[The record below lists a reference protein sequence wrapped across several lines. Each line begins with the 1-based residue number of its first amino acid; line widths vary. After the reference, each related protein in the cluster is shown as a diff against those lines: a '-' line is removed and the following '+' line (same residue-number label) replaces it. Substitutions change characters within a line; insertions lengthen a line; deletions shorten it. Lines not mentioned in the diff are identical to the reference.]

1 MNHQADSKEQ
11 EVLHD
16 YSPEDDKKVE
26 ALLAVTEIP
35 EDDLR
40 FFHDRWMTGTC
51 DWIRYAD
58 YFKDWVK
65 HGSNSKILWLHG
77 PPASGKS
84 VLSSF
89 VIYHLKSMDKSCS
102 YFFFRF
108 GDQTKRSPNAMLRSL
123 AYQLALQ
130 LPSFRVKLRD
140 LHDQGLH
147 FEKADA
153 GTIWEKVFVRCL
165 FKLDLRD
172 PLYWVIDALDE
183 CDSPQTALKLMSGV
197 SEAGIPIHLLL
208 MSRPTEPLSWCFQR
222 LDNPKHFQVQATE
235 AQESDI
241 EAYVHKEMQYFKG
254 DKTFK
259 QKLLE
264 EILQRADGSFLW
276 VTLAMKEIDRCLTQD
291 AIQQAFNDIP
301 TGMEALYERMMRNI
315 AYDLKKNDRDLAI
328 QILTW
333 VACARRAMTLA
344 ELTQAIS
351 SKALNL
357 HQAISTVC
365 SHFVV
370 VDGTSRVAMIHK
382 TASKYILANSAD
394 GFSIRAITAHEELL
408 TKCLNFLVNTS
419 LRTTLEQKPAI
430 SASPFLN
437 YAVTSWPY
445 HLHKCP
451 SSKESATS
459 ILQLLAKFFAGAHVL
474 SWIHALAYF
483 DDLSILVQAS
493 RDLKHFVARQRR
505 LYADAIPNQ
514 ERIERLELVELW
526 AADLLKVFAKFGPN
540 LRQQHNA
547 IHKLIPPFCPKSSA
561 LYLQYGNKDQ
571 TRFSVTGLT
580 NPSWDDCLSK
590 LSLGNG
596 LQALQMECVSHYLW
610 ILMTSGI
617 IILYDSL
624 TLREIRRVEHDE
636 FVFSIGCSTAG
647 ETLVSY
653 GYKTTK
659 LWSVPDGKL
668 KRTIKNPR
676 NCKALNAFAFTENDS
691 KILLGCDDKTIRK
704 LDLTRPSPEWDV
716 FNEKLL
722 RAEPPMQ
729 GTSTNTV
736 RYMEFSPDAS
746 QIAVAYRSYPLSVW
760 SISEAESI
768 KTLSFGSP
776 TQRNNSWKAVDRVRW
791 FPSTIS
797 GEILGLY
804 NDGCVFKWN
813 IYEEDTE
820 EVQAQASEI
829 DMSKD
834 GKLFV
839 TSDIDGVIKIW
850 DYQHFTVVY
859 QLSCEND
866 VTDVIF
872 SPDCSRLYDLSGC
885 LCNVWEPNVLIR
897 LNETEESASEKES
910 EAGSTSWTA
919 MGSEA
924 SADAVEHVTA
934 LDSSST
940 SSLYCTGD
948 EAGRIYLYDLQGRRF
963 EIYKSPGYFT
973 IDLVHF
979 NLEGDRLAYSEI
991 GGSVGIFEI
1000 FRNDLKPDSLH
1011 AERIWENKVMEGI
1024 RQLLFSPDSKHLFID
1039 GTSKCRLWDL
1049 KSGSHVEEFGVGKHR
1064 TDRKLINNL
1073 KDKTQFFNFA
1083 IDRVYIFDWNMPTKC
1098 RTVQF
1103 QDTPPMLNVLVDH
1116 DQAQLIRRRSS
1127 PAGFTDAEVVSAV
1140 ANIYQTDEEH
1150 LVLHTIQKAAGGLT
1164 NTNAIIVRTSYL
1176 SSEIQPSTAST
1187 YTIPI
1192 PAEISSNVRKP
1203 LGFLN
1208 NTLVYLD
1215 GDAWVCTWLVD
1226 SGDAASGLKR
1236 HFFIPRDWLNAETL
1250 DLCQLM
1256 ANGILLFP
1264 HYGEVAV
1271 IRCAALLQG

>member
-1 MNHQADSKEQ
+1 
-11 EVLHD
+11 
-16 YSPEDDKKVE
+16 
-26 ALLAVTEIP
+26 
-35 EDDLR
+35 
-40 FFHDRWMTGTC
+40 MTGTC
-51 DWIRYAD
+51 DWIRYAI

-65 HGSNSKILWLHG
+65 HGSKSKILWLHG

-89 VIYHLKSMDKSCS
+89 VIDHLKSLDISCS

-130 LPSFRVKLRD
+130 LPSFKVKLRN

-153 GTIWEKVFVRCL
+153 RTIWRKVFVGGL
-165 FKLDLRD
+165 FKLDLKD

-183 CDSPQTALKLMSGV
+183 CDSSQTALKLMSGI
-197 SEAGIPIHLLL
+197 SEAKVPIHLLL
-208 MSRPTEPLSWCFQR
+208 MSRFTEPLSSSFER
-222 LDNPKHFQVQATE
+222 FDNPMDFQAQAIE

-241 EAYVHKEMQYFKG
+241 ETYVHKEMQYFKG
-254 DKTFK
+254 SKAFK
-259 QKLLE
+259 QKVLE
-264 EILQRADGSFLW
+264 EILQRASGSFLW
-276 VTLAMKEIDRCLTQD
+276 VTLAMKEIRKCYTED

-301 TGMEALYERMMRNI
+301 TGMGPLYERMMKNI
-315 AYDLKKNDRDLAI
+315 AYDLNEDAKDLAI

-344 ELTQAIS
+344 ELTQAIRS
-351 SKALNL
+351 DALDL
-357 HQAISTVC
+357 RQAISEVC
-365 SHFVV
+365 GHFVV

-394 GFSIRAITAHEELL
+394 GFSIRAVTAHEQLL
-408 TKCLNFLVNTS
+408 DKCLSFLLDPT
-419 LRTTLEQKPAI
+419 LRTKLEQKLAI
-430 SASPFLN
+430 SASPFLH

-445 HLHKCP
+445 HLHNGP
-451 SSKESATS
+451 SSKESTTS

-474 SWIHALAYF
+474 TWIHALAYF
-483 DDLSILVQAS
+483 DELSILVQAS
-493 RDLKHFVARQRR
+493 RDLKSFVARQRI
-505 LYADAIPNQ
+505 LYSDAVPNQ
-514 ERIERLELVELW
+514 QRIEGLELVELW

-540 LRQQHNA
+540 LRQQPSA
-547 IHKLIPPFCPKSSA
+547 IHKLIPPFCPKNSA
-561 LYLQYGNKDQ
+561 LYLQYGKKEQ

-590 LSLGNG
+590 LSLGSG
-596 LQALQMECVSHYLW
+596 LQALQMECISHYLW

-624 TLREIRRVEHDE
+624 TLREIRRVQHDE
-636 FVFSIGCSTAG
+636 FVFSIGCSTTG
-647 ETLVSY
+647 ETMVSY

-668 KRTIKNPR
+668 KRIIKNPR
-676 NCKALNAFAFTENDS
+676 NCKALNAFAFIENDMT
-691 KILLGCDDKTIRK
+691 ILLGCDDKSIRK
-704 LDLTRPSPEWDV
+704 LDLTRPSQEWDILD
-716 FNEKLL
+716 EKLL
-722 RAEPPMQ
+722 RVEPPMQ
-729 GTSTNTV
+729 GTTTNTI
-736 RYMEFSPDAS
+736 RYMDFSPDAS
-746 QIAVAYRSYPLSVW
+746 QVAVAYRGYPLSVW
-760 SISEAESI
+760 SISDRKSVA
-768 KTLSFGSP
+768 TLSFGSSK
-776 TQRNNSWKAVDRVRW
+776 QRHNTWKGVDRVRW
-791 FPSTIS
+791 YPNALS

-820 EVQAQASEI
+820 EIRAQASEI
-829 DMSKD
+829 DMSND

-850 DYQHFTVVY
+850 NYQHFALVY

-872 SPDCSRLYDLSGC
+872 SPDCSRLYDLSGSI
-885 LCNVWEPNVLIR
+885 CNVWEPNVLIR
-897 LNETEESASEKES
+897 LNEIEESASEKDS

-934 LDSSST
+934 LDSSTT

-948 EAGRIYLYDLQGRRF
+948 EAGRIYLYDLQGNRL
-963 EIYKSPGYFT
+963 EIYKSSRSLT

-979 NLEGDRLAYSEI
+979 SLDGGLLTYSEI
-991 GGSVGIFEI
+991 GGWVGIFKI
-1000 FRNDLKPDSLH
+1000 SRNDLKPDNLR
-1011 AERIWENKVMEGI
+1011 AERIQDIKVMEGI
-1024 RQLLFSPDSKHLFID
+1024 LQLLFSPDSKQLLID
-1039 GTSKCRLWDL
+1039 GASKCRQWDL
-1049 KSGSHVEEFGVGKHR
+1049 ESGSYVEEFGIGRHR
-1064 TDRKLINNL
+1064 TDRMAINNS
-1073 KDKTQFFNFA
+1073 KDKTQWLNFS
-1083 IDRVYIFDWNMPTKC
+1083 IDRVSIHEWSAPAKS

-1103 QDTPPMLNVLVDH
+1103 QDTPPMLNVLTEHDH
-1116 DQAQLIRRRSS
+1116 GQLLRRRSS
-1127 PAGFTDAEVVSAV
+1127 PAGCPDVEVIWAV
-1140 ANIYQTDEEH
+1140 DNILQTDEEH
-1150 LVLHTIQKAAGGLT
+1150 LVLHTIQKVAGALT
-1164 NTNAIIVRTSYL
+1164 DTNVFIVKASSL
-1176 SSEIQPSTAST
+1176 SSGTQAST
-1187 YTIPI
+1187 DSAFTIPI
-1192 PAEISSNVRKP
+1192 PAKIVSNVRKP
-1203 LGFLN
+1203 LGLLDN
-1208 NTLVYLD
+1208 SLVYLD
-1215 GDAWVCTWLVD
+1215 NDAWVCTWLIGSED
-1226 SGDAASGLKR
+1226 DPSGLKR

-1256 ANGILLFP
+1256 ANGTLLFP